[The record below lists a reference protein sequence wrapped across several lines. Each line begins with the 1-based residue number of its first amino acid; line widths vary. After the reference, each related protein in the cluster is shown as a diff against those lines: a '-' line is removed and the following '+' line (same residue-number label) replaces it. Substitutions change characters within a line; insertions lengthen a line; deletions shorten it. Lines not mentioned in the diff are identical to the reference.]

1 MNNNNSSS
9 SRDPQGPLENT
20 FFFFFYKFDLMVNGI
35 TVKTTFRTVSV
46 TRTQVDDCLSV
57 KVNMWCF
64 FHFFFFHT
72 PLVLC
77 LKKVC
82 FFLFFFR
89 SRVMCKG
96 KKLSVYMLLLCPM
109 FDVTGIDHGLNLNL
123 IQFEFCFD
131 VYKWKTIL

>member
-9 SRDPQGPLENT
+9 SRDPQGPLEKT
-20 FFFFFYKFDLMVNGI
+20 FVFFFFFYKFDLMVNGI
-35 TVKTTFRTVSV
+35 TVKTTFRTVCV

-57 KVNMWCF
+57 KVNMC
-64 FHFFFFHT
+64 FFFF
-72 PLVLC
+72 PYASGLVS
-77 LKKVC
+77 KKKTC
-82 FFLFFFR
+82 FFFR
-89 SRVMCKG
+89 SRVTCKG
-96 KKLSVYMLLLCPM
+96 KKKCPSTLLLCPM

>member
-1 MNNNNSSS
+1 MTVFLL
-9 SRDPQGPLENT
+9 RLTCGVFFI
-20 FFFFFYKFDLMVNGI
+20 FFFSYASGL
-35 TVKTTFRTVSV
+35 VSK
-46 TRTQVDDCLSV
+46 L
-57 KVNMWCF
+57 
-64 FHFFFFHT
+64 
-72 PLVLC
+72 
-77 LKKVC
+77 VC